1 MRNNS
6 VLFLARR
13 YLSGKRGKWI
23 GKSHLLTVSGIAL
36 GVLALVAV
44 SSVMNG
50 LRNDMQRRIV
60 GTFAEVRVS
69 AVDYHPISDYR
80 SVMAKIEKLKYQTAP
95 VVRTE
100 LMIKN
105 ESIIVPTM
113 SFGIDYAKH
122 KTVSKTLHNYIDNP
136 FGISTVRQ
144 GIISTPV
151 NPESFETGG
160 IILGAGL
167 AFQLNAM
174 VGDRIQ
180 LISPMFTEPT
190 AFGLLPKIRTLTV
203 SGIFAA
209 GMPEYDQMYSYV
221 PLEVGQYFRGYGDEV
236 DYVEVKTGDLAH
248 SKAVTNS
255 LDALLP
261 GYLATDWS
269 SLDPS
274 LYEAIRFEKIIM
286 FIIMLF
292 MYIIA
297 SFNLTGNM
305 MKLIA
310 QKKRELGLLKA
321 IGYREEDLRKLFV
334 INSLILSS
342 VGIGIGSA
350 IAAVFLFLQYQFG
363 LIRLSF
369 SATDQIILPVSFQ
382 WLDFVFIVI
391 AAYFIAMLS
400 VWLPIRNLRKINPV
414 QLIRQ
419 NA

>member
-1 MRNNS
+1 M
-6 VLFLARR
+6 
-13 YLSGKRGKWI
+13 
-23 GKSHLLTVSGIAL
+23 
-36 GVLALVAV
+36 
-44 SSVMNG
+44 
-50 LRNDMQRRIV
+50 

-122 KTVSKTLHNYIDNP
+122 KTVSNTLHNYIDNP

-151 NPESFETGG
+151 NPESFEAGG

-342 VGIGIGSA
+342 VGIAIGSA